1 MKLISRLLVVGTL
14 AVAYSATAADFTTL
28 DTDKDGF
35 VSQSEA
41 AQSAS
46 ISKVFDLL
54 DSNKDGKL
62 SEKEFHQ

>member
-1 MKLISRLLVVGTL
+1 MKLISRLLIVGTL
-14 AVAYSATAADFTTL
+14 TVAYSATAADFTTL

-35 VSQSEA
+35 ISQSEA

-46 ISKVFDLL
+46 IRKAFELL
-54 DSNKDGKL
+54 DTNKDGKL